1 MRLDHLQIAI
11 PPDSETQARAFY
23 GEVLGLKEIAKPAAL
38 AARGGLWFL
47 LSDGVGLHLGIDHD
61 FRAARKA
68 HPGLI
73 LDDLDALRKRLS
85 DLGLAVTDDIEPFG
99 RERIYVDDPFG
110 NRIEV
115 IRNDAR
121 QAQQ

>member
-1 MRLDHLQIAI
+1 MRLDHLQIAM
-11 PPDSETQARAFY
+11 PPDSEAQARAFY
-23 GEVLGLKEIAKPAAL
+23 KDALGLKKIAKPAAL
-38 AARGGLWFL
+38 ATRGGLWFL

-85 DLGLAVTDDIEPFG
+85 DLGLTVTDDIDPFG
-99 RERIYVDDPFG
+99 QERIYVDDPFG

-115 IRNDAR
+115 IRNEAR
-121 QAQQ
+121 QAPQ